1 MEGIRRYYYNVKTF
15 FRNLKLFWDV
25 LWTYHWWDYQY
36 IIDANIVMF
45 KDMAEHFEKDG
56 TTCGH
61 EKIAEN
67 IRQLVELLEKDIDS
81 EAWEEAEKNTNVD
94 DKIAYYK
101 VAKWEYKKKIA
112 RILMGPDLEEQAKI
126 EERINNAIRFEGMS
140 TKDALLKYDDYT
152 CIKRWWD

>member
-1 MEGIRRYYYNVKTF
+1 MEGIRRYYYKIKTF
-15 FRNLKLFWDV
+15 FRNLKLFWNV

-36 IIDANIVMF
+36 IVDANIVMF

-56 TTCGH
+56 TTYGR

-81 EAWEEAEKNTNVD
+81 EAWEEAEKNANID

-101 VAKWEYKKKIA
+101 SVKWEHKKKIA
-112 RILMGPDLEEQAKI
+112 RILMGPDLGEQVKI
-126 EERINNAIRFEGMS
+126 EARINNAIRFEGM
-140 TKDALLKYDDYT
+140 TPEDARLKYDDYT
-152 CIKRWWD
+152 GIERWWD

>member
-1 MEGIRRYYYNVKTF
+1 MGRIRKFYYKIKTF
-15 FRNLKLFWDV
+15 FRNLKLFWKV

-36 IIDANIVMF
+36 LINVNIVMF

-56 TTCGH
+56 TTCGR

-67 IRQLVELLEKDIDS
+67 IRQLVALLEKDIDN

-101 VAKWEYKKKIA
+101 SAIWEHKKKIA
-112 RILMGPDLEEQAKI
+112 RILIGPDLGEQMQI
-126 EERINNAIRFEGMS
+126 EARINNAIRFEGIS
-140 TKDALLKYDDYT
+140 PEDARLKYDDYT
-152 CIKRWWD
+152 GIKRWWD